1 MLEKREAAYQCATE
15 FLTDL
20 PNQAD
25 DAFLRFNVGVDNDEL
40 CAFVSQNTGR
50 AYVALSVAYDCAFI
64 IVDHVEYGYHYFNV
78 SLDEDYSATYE
89 FLRQFA

>member
-15 FLTDL
+15 FLNDL

-25 DAFLRFNVGVDNDEL
+25 DAFLRFNVSVDNDEL

-50 AYVALSVAYDCAFI
+50 AYIALSVAYDCAFI
-64 IVDHVEYGYHYFNV
+64 IVDHAECGYHYFVV
-78 SLDEDYSATYE
+78 SLEADYPDTYE